1 MDLCGSKLRYQHFM
15 LLYLLLMELTEQYA
29 ARIKNNIKTALDK
42 WIKGAGPFS
51 YHTLDMNRFYNLVYE
66 CIREDYILT
75 YEDIA
80 DALKEHTKLIDTKV
94 HEKSEKFEKRAG
106 AIRYFV
112 AFLKEKKE
120 IDIELML

>member
-1 MDLCGSKLRYQHFM
+1 MKIS
-15 LLYLLLMELTEQYA
+15 
-29 ARIKNNIKTALDK
+29 IKKALDRWVK
-42 WIKGAGPFS
+42 S
-51 YHTLDMNRFYNLVYE
+51 LNHTISHPSDMNRFHELVCE

-94 HEKSEKFEKRAG
+94 HEKSDEFEMRAG

-112 AFLKEKKE
+112 AFLKEKKD
-120 IDIELML
+120 IDIKKMF